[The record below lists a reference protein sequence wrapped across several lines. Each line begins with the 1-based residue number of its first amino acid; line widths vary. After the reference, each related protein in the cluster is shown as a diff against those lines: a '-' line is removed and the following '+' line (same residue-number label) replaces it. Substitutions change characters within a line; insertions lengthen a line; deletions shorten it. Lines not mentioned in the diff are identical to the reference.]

1 MTQNQPQTSDQSAAP
16 VNKPAKN
23 KNRAANQA
31 AVAQISELYPK
42 VFNRNAVKPLKI
54 GIQEELLADDKL
66 SKGKIKR
73 ALASYVRAPQYYK
86 SLVAGADRID
96 LQGEANG
103 QVSEQ
108 EAEHAK
114 AMLKNIREKRQQR
127 IQAEKEQANAVRIND
142 KLAQLMGKHQ

>member
-1 MTQNQPQTSDQSAAP
+1 MTQNQQSAPSSVPAK
-16 VNKPAKN
+16 KPAKS

-31 AVAQISELYPK
+31 AVAQISELYPN

-54 GIQEELLADDKL
+54 GIQEELLADEKL

-86 SLVAGADRID
+86 SLQPGADRID
-96 LQGEANG
+96 LSGEAAG
-103 QVSEQ
+103 KVTEQ

-114 AMLKNIREKRQQR
+114 KMLKEMRDKRQQR
-127 IQAEKEQANAVRIND
+127 IQEEKEQQNSARIND
-142 KLAQLMGKHQ
+142 KLALLLNKNQ

>member
-1 MTQNQPQTSDQSAAP
+1 MTQNQSQAQPASSTK
-16 VNKPAKN
+16 KPAKN

-31 AVAQISELYPK
+31 AVAQISELYPN

-54 GIQEELLADDKL
+54 GIQEELLADEKL

-86 SLVAGADRID
+86 SLVAGVDRID
-96 LQGEANG
+96 LNGEAAG
-103 QVSEQ
+103 QVTEQ

-114 AMLKNIREKRQQR
+114 AMLKNLREKRQQR
-127 IQAEKEQANAVRIND
+127 VQAEKEQANSARIND
-142 KLAQLMGKHQ
+142 KLALLVGKNQ